1 MGAKESSIYM
11 HCKWNQIK
19 NFIHFFMRCQIKK
32 LIGELNE
39 LKQDEQQ
46 QQKSHIIL
54 WLLVT

>member
-1 MGAKESSIYM
+1 
-11 HCKWNQIK
+11 
-19 NFIHFFMRCQIKK
+19 MRCQIKK

-54 WLLVT
+54 